1 MELKRKKNIENA
13 IKKRKELIDNSFNKE
28 KKEILS
34 INPLPSV
41 VLRGNYK
48 TIADEEKGKY
58 RQLMILKNKIKF
70 DLKLSEKEKKNNEKY
85 LNQEKVIEGI
95 KQLKQKIVREK
106 LLKQKLYDMQR
117 MERLKIDY
125 DEYLK
130 YQNNIREREK
140 RFENNVE
147 KTQRERKEENEIKKK
162 LSRQKENEFR
172 IKLEQKTNLENEL
185 INDKREL
192 LKLKYEKQKYHLDVI
207 KRGKSKE
214 NQEKSRIY
222 EEKTVNAIN
231 SITKNENNNSNIY
244 MNKIH
249 SKEKTAREIRNKL
262 SEEKNI
268 KIREQYTT
276 FMEKE
281 KKIYDLFQQKEMNL
295 QKKGEDFYKKYQ
307 NISLRKKEIDNKN
320 KQNIRRRN
328 IVLQEKENKCKEA
341 RLRDEK
347 EKELYRRRLFKKINN
362 SQSQMI
368 IRKRNND
375 MEIKD
380 KYMELSLKMEDIYE
394 NLKAKE
400 RLIELK
406 NAKKMKKFEEK
417 DKKLEQMRYIKLKLQ
432 DQRRR
437 INKNLELDKERIINK
452 YSSLK
457 IKEHKSVEDVL
468 KELFP
473 EDYNVNNNA
482 ISYREFNSRINLNSA
497 D

>member
-1 MELKRKKNIENA
+1 
-13 IKKRKELIDNSFNKE
+13 
-28 KKEILS
+28 
-34 INPLPSV
+34 
-41 VLRGNYK
+41 
-48 TIADEEKGKY
+48 
-58 RQLMILKNKIKF
+58 
-70 DLKLSEKEKKNNEKY
+70 
-85 LNQEKVIEGI
+85 
-95 KQLKQKIVREK
+95 
-106 LLKQKLYDMQR
+106 
-117 MERLKIDY
+117 
-125 DEYLK
+125 
-130 YQNNIREREK
+130 
-140 RFENNVE
+140 
-147 KTQRERKEENEIKKK
+147 
-162 LSRQKENEFR
+162 
-172 IKLEQKTNLENEL
+172 
-185 INDKREL
+185 
-192 LKLKYEKQKYHLDVI
+192 
-207 KRGKSKE
+207 
-214 NQEKSRIY
+214 
-222 EEKTVNAIN
+222 
-231 SITKNENNNSNIY
+231 
-244 MNKIH
+244 
-249 SKEKTAREIRNKL
+249 
-262 SEEKNI
+262 
-268 KIREQYTT
+268 
-276 FMEKE
+276 
-281 KKIYDLFQQKEMNL
+281 MNL

-341 RLRDEK
+341 RIRDEK

-380 KYMELSLKMEDIYE
+380 KYMELSLKMEDINE